1 MTPERTV
8 SFDGRT
14 LRGDPPQEVYLEAKR
29 GYEILDRA
37 PYSQRAEGMRHNLLE
52 ELRRQMRV
60 LPKGAELEW
69 HVSTARGATAIRNIV
84 DEYELINDVNF
95 DELTIIATDQV

>member
-1 MTPERTV
+1 
-8 SFDGRT
+8 
-14 LRGDPPQEVYLEAKR
+14 
-29 GYEILDRA
+29 
-37 PYSQRAEGMRHNLLE
+37 
-52 ELRRQMRV
+52 MRV